1 MFLAST
7 GTPVGTGR
15 FRVNISIQRKIDRWV
30 GTSICRTLSLFSGGK
45 EKPEKGENPRRIL
58 IILLSEMGSLILGYS
73 MFLEL
78 KRRYPEA
85 SIHALIFEKNREVLE
100 LLNVI
105 PDENILTINDESLAS
120 FTKDSVSV
128 LRKMRNLPFDTVI
141 DCELF
146 ARISSIFSFLSGASI
161 RVGFHRY
168 TQEGLYRGDFINRP
182 VLYNPY
188 HHIGAQFLTLVEAI
202 ESDTVPKAKRLA
214 TEQLAVPSVQLGP
227 DEVEGMKSRIVHDFP
242 GLKDRQII
250 LLYPGGGLLPVR
262 AWPLEHYGQL
272 AEELLKEGFSVG
284 VIGLKEDAE
293 LARSILSR
301 CRDPHCV
308 DLTGYTRTIREL
320 LLIFRLSAL
329 LITNDGGPGQF
340 STFTAIPAIILY
352 GPETPALYGTLN
364 PKASN
369 LFLSLSCSPC
379 LTAYNHRNTPC
390 DGDNRCLKN
399 IDPAQ
404 VLAKAREMMRG
415 AS

>member
-1 MFLAST
+1 VET
-7 GTPVGTGR
+7 EG
-15 FRVNISIQRKIDRWV
+15 FRVNISVQRKIDRWV
-30 GTSICRTLSLFSGGK
+30 GTFMCRTFSLFSGDRAKPGT
-45 EKPEKGENPRRIL
+45 EKKPGRIL
-58 IILLSEMGSLILGYS
+58 IILLSEMGSLVLGYS

-78 KRRYPEA
+78 KKRYPEA
-85 SIHALIFEKNREVLE
+85 PIHALVFEKNREVLE
-100 LLNVI
+100 LLNAI
-105 PDENILTINDESLAS
+105 PDDNILTINDKSLAG
-120 FTKDSVSV
+120 FVKDSLAVF
-128 LRKMRNLPFDTVI
+128 RKMRRLRFDTVI

-146 ARISSIFSFLSGASI
+146 TRISSILSFLSGASI

-188 HHIGAQFLTLVEAI
+188 HHIGTQFLTLVEAI

-214 TEQLAVPSVQLGP
+214 TEQLAVPSVELGP
-227 DEVEGMKSRIVHDFP
+227 DEVEEMKSRLAHDFP

-262 AWPLEHYGQL
+262 AWPLEHYTQL
-272 AEELLKEGFSVG
+272 AEELLKEGFSVA

-340 STFTAIPAIILY
+340 STFTGIPVIILY

-364 PKASN
+364 PKAVN

>member
-1 MFLAST
+1 VET
-7 GTPVGTGR
+7 EG
-15 FRVNISIQRKIDRWV
+15 FRVNISVQRKIDRWV
-30 GTSICRTLSLFSGGK
+30 GTIMCRTFSLFSGDKTKPGTE
-45 EKPEKGENPRRIL
+45 EKPRRIL
-58 IILLSEMGSLILGYS
+58 IILLSEMGSLVLGYS

-78 KRRYPEA
+78 KKRYPEA

-100 LLNVI
+100 LLNAI
-105 PDENILTINDESLAS
+105 PGENILTINDRSLAG
-120 FTKDSVSV
+120 FTKDSLAVF
-128 LRKMRNLPFDTVI
+128 RKMRLLRFDTVI

-146 ARISSIFSFLSGASI
+146 TRISSIFSFLSAASI

-202 ESDTVPKAKRLA
+202 ESDTVPKAKRLV
-214 TEQLAVPSVQLGP
+214 TEQKLAVPSVELRP
-227 DEVEGMKSRIVHDFP
+227 DEVEDMKSRLIHDFP

-284 VIGLKEDAE
+284 VIGLKEDAQ

-301 CRDPHCV
+301 CRDPRCV

-399 IDPAQ
+399 IEPAR
-404 VLAKAREMMRG
+404 VFAKAKEMLRE